1 MPEYLEDPAVLTKDK
16 LRAELL
22 AHNVELPSGNPNK
35 DAFVQLYL
43 KNLTV
48 RNKKHH
54 PNLAVDG
61 FSSDEELPPPVVPGR
76 SRSSGKKSSRKS
88 EELDMA
94 ALTDEG
100 LRDELL
106 KHGVDVGPIVAS
118 TRKLYEKKLQKLLVD
133 GSAQL
138 LQVNHNGNSESD
150 AYSDKEDDMKSEP
163 EPKTEA
169 EPEPAPVVERAVRS
183 RGKNS
188 QQQTVGKSSD
198 RDPSPKLEWE
208 EDILKELV
216 PNEANSPTGFS
227 ATCRRSIRGA
237 AGRPVASGDLETD
250 EDYLLSSQPTKT
262 ISSSHTESH
271 RVHRVS
277 SLPPCSSSS
286 LPPLGSCLP
295 SSLSCPTPPAG
306 QKGAVRGSLSLW
318 VKLALLSIVAVF
330 LFLVYQNMEPNFTSM

>member
-76 SRSSGKKSSRKS
+76 SRSSGKVSCKSSRKS

-150 AYSDKEDDMKSEP
+150 AYSDKEDEP

-188 QQQTVGKSSD
+188 QQQTVRIRFCCRREKHWFDLYEGWD
-198 RDPSPKLEWE
+198 MECVFVLLWVR
-208 EDILKELV
+208 
-216 PNEANSPTGFS
+216 SPTGTKRFCVFSS

-250 EDYLLSSQPTKT
+250 EDYLLSS
-262 ISSSHTESH
+262 
-271 RVHRVS
+271 
-277 SLPPCSSSS
+277 LPPCSSSS
-286 LPPLGSCLP
+286 LPPL
-295 SSLSCPTPPAG
+295 
-306 QKGAVRGSLSLW
+306 VRGSLSLW